1 MTNKKIGVYI
11 VEDHQ
16 LVRDGFI
23 AILNEYSDEFSFL
36 GEASNGITLLHE
48 LKSIDT
54 LPNIVLMDINL
65 PKMNGIEA
73 TSHLSKEFP
82 SIKVVALTMMK
93 QTSYIK
99 RMLKAGAFGYLL
111 KDCDKK
117 EFITALRKVY
127 SGESYFSQSVSQ
139 EVMLELTKFKKN
151 ATVEYNTL
159 SKREMNVLELI
170 VQDLSNQQIAD
181 KLHISSRT
189 VDTHKQNILSKT
201 QTNTV
206 AGLVVYALKN
216 NLIDLPD

>member
-1 MTNKKIGVYI
+1 M
-11 VEDHQ
+11 
-16 LVRDGFI
+16 VRDGFI